1 MSTLHHSRAAL
12 AALVASLLA
21 GAAACSNHTAPGVN
35 DTARRTPAVI
45 DSARLIADVAR
56 LADDSMRGR
65 LTGTPESA
73 KARAFIAG
81 RFDAAGLRTVGTG
94 RQQAFALRRP
104 DSTQVEGVNIVG
116 VVRGTTTPDRYIVV
130 TAHYDHVGVRTPVN
144 GDSIYN
150 GADDNASGTA
160 ALLALAEHFARVP
173 ARHSLIFVAFDAEE
187 QGLRGARAFVAA
199 LPVPKEAVLLNVNM
213 DMVSLSTKG
222 ELYVAGAAKYPA
234 LREPLERVAARAP
247 VKLILGHDTP
257 VPTAQDDWT
266 SQSDQ
271 GAFHE
276 AGIPFVYFGVEDHPH
291 YHKPSDELRNVTQSF
306 YVRAVETVRD
316 AIRELDAR

>member
-1 MSTLHHSRAAL
+1 MIPRNRASQLVGSIVATL
-12 AALVASLLA
+12 LVATLLV
-21 GAAACSNHTAPGVN
+21 ACSNGQAP
-35 DTARRTPAVI
+35 ATPPTRGAGMI
-45 DSARLIADVAR
+45 DSARLVGDVAR

-65 LTGTPESA
+65 LPGTPESA
-73 KARAFIAG
+73 RARAFIAG
-81 RFDAAGLRTVGTG
+81 RFDAAGLGTVGAG
-94 RQQAFALRRP
+94 RFQSFAVRRL
-104 DSTQVEGVNIVG
+104 DSVQVEGVNVVG
-116 VVRGTTTPDRYIVV
+116 VVRGTATPDRYIVV
-130 TAHYDHVGVRTPVN
+130 TAHYDHVGVRRPVN

-160 ALLALAEHFARVP
+160 ALLALAEHFARTP
-173 ARHSLIFVAFDAEE
+173 TRHSLIFVAFDAEE
-187 QGLRGARAFVAA
+187 LGLRGARAFVAE
-199 LPVPKEAVLLNVNM
+199 LPVPKEAVVLNVNM
-213 DMVSLSTKG
+213 DMVSLSAKG
-222 ELYVAGAAKYPA
+222 ELYAAGASKYPA
-234 LREPLERVAARAP
+234 LRAPLERVAARAP

-271 GAFHE
+271 AAFHE

-291 YHKPSDELRNVTQSF
+291 YHRPSDELRHVTQSF